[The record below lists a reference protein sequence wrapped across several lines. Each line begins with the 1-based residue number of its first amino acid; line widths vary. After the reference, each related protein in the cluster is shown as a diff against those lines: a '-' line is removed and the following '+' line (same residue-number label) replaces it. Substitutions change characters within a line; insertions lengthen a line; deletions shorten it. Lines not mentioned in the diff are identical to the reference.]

1 MHLDFRYNVRSCVL
15 YLILHHFIS
24 AVGGIFF
31 IEAERLG
38 LLKLRAKFLLPAE
51 LKIQSARCR
60 HWDQTLQLGAAS
72 SETQGHSRGQWW
84 LKTRYDKNQWIT

>member
-1 MHLDFRYNVRSCVL
+1 M
-15 YLILHHFIS
+15 
-24 AVGGIFF
+24 VGGIFF

-72 SETQGHSRGQWW
+72 SETQDTAGDSGGSKLDTTKSVDHMKPGQ
-84 LKTRYDKNQWIT
+84 YDHFEY